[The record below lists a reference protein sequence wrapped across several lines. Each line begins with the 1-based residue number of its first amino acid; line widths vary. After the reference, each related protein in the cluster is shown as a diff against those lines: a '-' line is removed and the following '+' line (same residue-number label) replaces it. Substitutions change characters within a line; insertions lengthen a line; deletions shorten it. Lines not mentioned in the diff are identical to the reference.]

1 MNEYEFYNE
10 LTDDTIEVEADSF
23 EEAVHAMFSDGEL
36 NPSDW
41 ELVATNGV
49 YG

>member
-10 LTDDTIEVEADSF
+10 LTDETIEVEAHSF
-23 EEAVHAMFSDGEL
+23 EEAAHAMFGDGEL
-36 NPSDW
+36 DPKDW

-49 YG
+49 YR